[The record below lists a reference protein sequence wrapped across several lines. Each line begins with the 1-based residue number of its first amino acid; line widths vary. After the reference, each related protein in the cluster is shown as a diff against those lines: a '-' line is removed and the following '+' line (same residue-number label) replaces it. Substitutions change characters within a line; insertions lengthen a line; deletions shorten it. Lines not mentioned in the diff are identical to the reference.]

1 MNQAIKR
8 LIICSVGFT
17 VMKTQKTI
25 LVVEDE
31 KILRS
36 AVVDILHLKNFQVI
50 EAKNG
55 KEGVDLALLKHPD
68 LILLDLIMPAM
79 DGMSAFKKIREDG
92 WGKKVPIIILT
103 NLSAARDQ
111 PIDDANKNAL
121 TYYLIKSDWKLHDIV
136 KKIEGILKGQNV
148 L

>member
-1 MNQAIKR
+1 MAEK
-8 LIICSVGFT
+8 
-17 VMKTQKTI
+17 K
-25 LVVEDE
+25 
-31 KILRS
+31 KILI
-36 AVVDILHLKNFQVI
+36 VDDEVALRRALCDSLNLMGEFSIFDAGDG
-50 EAKNG
+50 EAALEINR
-55 KEGVDLALLKHPD
+55 KEHPD

-103 NLSAARDQ
+103 NLSAAKDQ
-111 PIDDANKNAL
+111 PIDDENKNAL